1 MIFTKKSLQE
11 YIVSE
16 AKKILAKEKS
26 LQNET
31 LTSLNSELI
40 NEEFEIVADNT
51 NINPKKIQELNE
63 ELKRMK
69 HLVDFRSPLLRKE

>member
-1 MIFTKKSLQE
+1 MIFTKKTLQE
-11 YIVSE
+11 YVLAE
-16 AKKILAKEKS
+16 AKKVLAKETLLEK
-26 LQNET
+26 EE

-40 NEEFEIVADNT
+40 NEEFENVPDIS
-51 NINPKKIQELNE
+51 NISPKKIQELNE